1 MKRTFGIVFAWLACF
16 APLAGCVAYE
26 PYPGYYQPVAAPAP
40 TPAQAYDRAYNAALD
55 ALKDAGVRVTSAN
68 PATGVIRGASNQSD
82 VSMTVLRQA
91 DGTIKVD
98 IEATSTQGRDSG
110 LASRISE
117 AYKRRMGA

>member
-1 MKRTFGIVFAWLACF
+1 MKRTFGIVFAWLACL

-26 PYPGYYQPVAAPAP
+26 PYPGYYTPVAAPAP
-40 TPAQAYDRAYNAALD
+40 TPAQAYDRAWNAALD

-68 PATGVIRGASNQSD
+68 PATGIIRGASNQSD
-82 VSMTVLRQA
+82 VDMTVARQA

-98 IEATSTQGRDSG
+98 IEATSLQGRDPG

-117 AYKRRMGA
+117 AYKRRMGV